1 METIYVLSAG
11 LGAVMTLVLV
21 GKCIRSR
28 SAKPKVGANLTWDRY
43 VFATAYSLLFTVMNV
58 LSAATS
64 ESWTAV
70 TMLFG
75 APFIIAALM
84 IKKYQRLG

>member
-1 METIYVLSAG
+1 METLYIFSAG
-11 LGAVMTLVLV
+11 FGAVVTLLLF
-21 GKCIRSR
+21 GKCVRSR
-28 SAKPKVGANLTWDRY
+28 SSKPKVGANLTWDRY
-43 VFATAYSLLFTVMNV
+43 VLATSYSVLFTAMNV

-64 ESWTAV
+64 ESWLGV

-84 IKKYQRLG
+84 IKKYQRGS